1 MAFSSIES
9 VCGERD
15 KEVSITVPGYLNDC
29 TCSTGW
35 PLILRGWKRGGCC
48 EFLSVP
54 TAQLL
59 GVGDVEL
66 EGALPKCQD
75 QVGAS
80 QVGRWGHVIAVL

>member
-1 MAFSSIES
+1 MS
-9 VCGERD
+9 G
-15 KEVSITVPGYLNDC
+15 
-29 TCSTGW
+29 
-35 PLILRGWKRGGCC
+35 
-48 EFLSVP
+48 FLSVP